1 MTIGVASQSSL
12 VSSGM
17 GTDFAAVPSCDL
29 RILADHLSRGAG
41 RSGGEG
47 LAKASRA
54 EVGGGDGVGA
64 DLDLDGAG
72 GGVRCGRTS
81 GPASRDRF
89 FEIAD
94 QTDASYWE
102 KLGAYRALAD
112 TYFESGSER
121 KRRGINSTTR
131 SLWA

>member
-1 MTIGVASQSSL
+1 
-12 VSSGM
+12 
-17 GTDFAAVPSCDL
+17 
-29 RILADHLSRGAG
+29 
-41 RSGGEG
+41 

-121 KRRGINSTTR
+121 NRRGINSTTR